1 MLSRPIRSD
10 RGREYYGRYTKNE
23 QMICSFAQFLEEEY
37 IVAQCTMFGT
47 LKQNGIAEK
56 MNHTL
61 MDMVRSILS
70 NSQLPLFLWSEALK
84 TAMYI
89 LNRVPSKVVPKTLF
103 ELWNEWKPSLN
114 HLRIWGCPAEV
125 GICNPNL
132 KKLDPRTI
140 SGHFIRYVVHS
151 KEFRFYCSSHST
163 RIVESINTKFL
174 EDSEYNGSAYPQKIE
189 LKEAQELAEVTSSKG
204 RLIVLKKIKI
214 DYLEP

>member
-1 MLSRPIRSD
+1 
-10 RGREYYGRYTKNE
+10 
-23 QMICSFAQFLEEEY
+23 
-37 IVAQCTMFGT
+37 
-47 LKQNGIAEK
+47 
-56 MNHTL
+56 
-61 MDMVRSILS
+61 
-70 NSQLPLFLWSEALK
+70 
-84 TAMYI
+84 
-89 LNRVPSKVVPKTLF
+89 
-103 ELWNEWKPSLN
+103 
-114 HLRIWGCPAEV
+114 V

-151 KEFRFYCSSHST
+151 KEFRFYCFSHST